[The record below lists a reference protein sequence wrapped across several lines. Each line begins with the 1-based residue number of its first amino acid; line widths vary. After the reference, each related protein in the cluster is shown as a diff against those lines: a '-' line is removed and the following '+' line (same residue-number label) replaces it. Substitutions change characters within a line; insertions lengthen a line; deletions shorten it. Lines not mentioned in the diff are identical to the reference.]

1 MIFIPKKYVFIVS
14 GINNKSIELFDLEK
28 NEIKIDSYLNEAL
41 RECSLT
47 LVNILYL
54 YAFCGFLLH

>member
-14 GINNKSIELFDLEK
+14 GINNKSVELFDIEK
-28 NEIKIDSYLNEAL
+28 NEIKIDSYLKEAL

-47 LVNILYL
+47 LVNNLYL